1 MNDAT
6 NISELGEA
14 IYPHLN
20 RPDVKFNE
28 NGEYKVNLQIP
39 EDKAK
44 GMIAIYEKAIQDSIS
59 EAEAKLN
66 GKKVKLAPKP
76 YSIENGQAVFK
87 YKMKA
92 TGINRKTKEPFSQRP
107 ALFDAKKNPLNP
119 SSCNIWGG
127 SKMKIAYVL
136 RSYYSP
142 ALGAGV
148 TAQLKAVQIIELV
161 ESKQMDLFAKEDGY
175 ENTTSPE
182 EMNNVPKTEVQTSTD
197 F

>member
-1 MNDAT
+1 MTDAT

-28 NGEYKVNLQIP
+28 NGEYKVNLKIP
-39 EDKAK
+39 EAKAK
-44 GMIAIYEKAIQDSIS
+44 DMIAVYEKAIQDSIS

-76 YSIENGQAVFK
+76 YSIENGNVIFK

-92 TGINRKTKEPFSQRP
+92 TGVNRKTKEPFSQRP

-119 SSCNIWGG
+119 SSCSIWGG
-127 SKMKIAYVL
+127 
-136 RSYYSP
+136 
-142 ALGAGV
+142 
-148 TAQLKAVQIIELV
+148 
-161 ESKQMDLFAKEDGY
+161 F
-175 ENTTSPE
+175 
-182 EMNNVPKTEVQTSTD
+182 
-197 F
+197 